1 MTNYFNKLINTLSN
15 KSFFSNIFGY
25 ILTYGLIIMMGFIL
39 YSSSLNVNFIS
50 SNFNIIIFLS
60 ILFASI
66 FIVYALTSNILKQ
79 LNSTTNQ
86 IIAGSLAAVW
96 GVLLIQSYFNISY
109 STARLIRY
117 AYILLIILIVL
128 VGLAILS
135 SIFGNYM
142 RSLDGIM
149 GFVAYFIFYI
159 PCMISDFIKTI
170 LEELKIT
177 NKEVYILYIIEAVL
191 VFLLF
196 LFPPMMKKIVSTG
209 GLEVLYDPVFL
220 DKEMSLT
227 SYEEIKSID
236 KEPQSYSISLWTYM
250 NTGSNSNNV
259 YKNGGHVLS
268 YGDLVIKYKNNNDE
282 ILDMKAVVSE
292 YDKSGTSDNLD
303 PTYGIHKENIKDL
316 YDNKKRITD
325 IFEIQ
330 LAGQTKEFK
339 LPLQR
344 WSNIVI
350 NRTYNDVD
358 IFINGKLTT
367 SFVPSNF
374 ELTSTDRIKTGQNGL
389 SGAICNVMYYNN
401 PQTKSQ
407 VAYNYNLYQPLNPP
421 IL

>member
-1 MTNYFNKLINTLSN
+1 
-15 KSFFSNIFGY
+15 
-25 ILTYGLIIMMGFIL
+25 
-39 YSSSLNVNFIS
+39 
-50 SNFNIIIFLS
+50 
-60 ILFASI
+60 
-66 FIVYALTSNILKQ
+66 
-79 LNSTTNQ
+79 
-86 IIAGSLAAVW
+86 
-96 GVLLIQSYFNISY
+96 
-109 STARLIRY
+109 
-117 AYILLIILIVL
+117 
-128 VGLAILS
+128 
-135 SIFGNYM
+135 
-142 RSLDGIM
+142 
-149 GFVAYFIFYI
+149 
-159 PCMISDFIKTI
+159 
-170 LEELKIT
+170 
-177 NKEVYILYIIEAVL
+177 
-191 VFLLF
+191 
-196 LFPPMMKKIVSTG
+196 MMKKIVSTG

>member
-1 MTNYFNKLINTLSN
+1 MTNYFNKLTNTLSN

-50 SNFNIIIFLS
+50 SNFNIIVFLS
-60 ILFASI
+60 ILFASL

-79 LNSTTNQ
+79 LNSTSNQ

-96 GVLLIQSYFNISY
+96 GVLLIQNYFNISY
-109 STARLIRY
+109 GTARLIRY

-128 VGLAILS
+128 VGLAIFS

-149 GFVAYFIFYI
+149 GFIAYFIFYI
-159 PCMISDFIKTI
+159 PCMISDFIKTV

-196 LFPPMMKKIVSTG
+196 FFPPMMKKIVSTG
-209 GLEVLYDPVFL
+209 GIEVLYNPVFL

-268 YGDLVIKYKNNNDE
+268 YGDLVIKYKNNNNE

-292 YDKSGTSDNLD
+292 YDKSGTNDNLD

-316 YDNKKRITD
+316 YDNEKRITD

-330 LAGQTKEFK
+330 IAGQTKELK

-350 NRTYNDVD
+350 NRTYNDID

-374 ELTSTDRIKTGQNGL
+374 ELTSTDRIKTGHNGL

>member
-1 MTNYFNKLINTLSN
+1 MTNYFNKLTNTLSN

-50 SNFNIIIFLS
+50 SNFNIIVFLS
-60 ILFASI
+60 ILFASL

-79 LNSTTNQ
+79 LNSTSNQ

-96 GVLLIQSYFNISY
+96 GVLLIQNYFNISY

-128 VGLAILS
+128 VGLAIFS

-149 GFVAYFIFYI
+149 GFIAYFIFYI
-159 PCMISDFIKTI
+159 PCMISDFIKTV

-196 LFPPMMKKIVSTG
+196 FFPPMMKKIVSTG
-209 GLEVLYDPVFL
+209 GIEVLYNPVFL

-268 YGDLVIKYKNNNDE
+268 YGDLVIKYKNNNNE

-292 YDKSGTSDNLD
+292 YDKSGTNDNLD

-316 YDNKKRITD
+316 YDNEKRITD

-330 LAGQTKEFK
+330 LAGQTKELK

-350 NRTYNDVD
+350 NRTYNDID

-374 ELTSTDRIKTGQNGL
+374 ELTSSDRIKTGHNGL

>member
-1 MTNYFNKLINTLSN
+1 MTNYFNKLTNTLSN

-50 SNFNIIIFLS
+50 SNFNIIVFLS
-60 ILFASI
+60 ILFASL

-79 LNSTTNQ
+79 LNSTSNQ
-86 IIAGSLAAVW
+86 IIAGSLAAVL
-96 GVLLIQSYFNISY
+96 GVLLIQNYFNISY

-128 VGLAILS
+128 VGLAIFS

-149 GFVAYFIFYI
+149 GFIAYFIFYI
-159 PCMISDFIKTI
+159 PCMISDFIKTV

-196 LFPPMMKKIVSTG
+196 FFPPMMKKIVSTG
-209 GLEVLYDPVFL
+209 GIEVLYNPVFL

-268 YGDLVIKYKNNNDE
+268 YGDLVIKYKNNNNE

-292 YDKSGTSDNLD
+292 YDKSGTNDNLD

-316 YDNKKRITD
+316 YDNEKRITD

-330 LAGQTKEFK
+330 LAGQTKELK

-350 NRTYNDVD
+350 NRTYNDID

-374 ELTSTDRIKTGQNGL
+374 ELTSTDRIKTGHNGL

>member
-1 MTNYFNKLINTLSN
+1 MTNYFNKLTNTLSN

-50 SNFNIIIFLS
+50 SNFNIIVFLS
-60 ILFASI
+60 ILFASL

-79 LNSTTNQ
+79 LNSTSNQ

-96 GVLLIQSYFNISY
+96 GVLLIQNYFNISY
-109 STARLIRY
+109 GTARLIRY

-128 VGLAILS
+128 VGLAIFS

-149 GFVAYFIFYI
+149 GFIAYFIFYI
-159 PCMISDFIKTI
+159 PCMISDFIKTV

-196 LFPPMMKKIVSTG
+196 FFPPMMKKIVSTG
-209 GLEVLYDPVFL
+209 GIEVLYNPVFL

-268 YGDLVIKYKNNNDE
+268 YGDLVIKYKNNNNE

-292 YDKSGTSDNLD
+292 YDKSGTNDNLD

-316 YDNKKRITD
+316 YDNEKRITD

-330 LAGQTKEFK
+330 LAGQTKELK

-350 NRTYNDVD
+350 NRTYNDID

-374 ELTSTDRIKTGQNGL
+374 ELTSTDRIKTGHNGL

>member
-1 MTNYFNKLINTLSN
+1 
-15 KSFFSNIFGY
+15 
-25 ILTYGLIIMMGFIL
+25 
-39 YSSSLNVNFIS
+39 
-50 SNFNIIIFLS
+50 
-60 ILFASI
+60 
-66 FIVYALTSNILKQ
+66 
-79 LNSTTNQ
+79 
-86 IIAGSLAAVW
+86 
-96 GVLLIQSYFNISY
+96 
-109 STARLIRY
+109 LIRY

-128 VGLAILS
+128 VGLAIFS

-149 GFVAYFIFYI
+149 GFIAYFIFYI
-159 PCMISDFIKTI
+159 PCMISDFIKTV

-196 LFPPMMKKIVSTG
+196 FFPPMMKKIVSTG
-209 GLEVLYDPVFL
+209 GIEVLYNPVFL

-268 YGDLVIKYKNNNDE
+268 YGDLVIKYKNNNNE

-292 YDKSGTSDNLD
+292 YDKSGTNDNLD

-316 YDNKKRITD
+316 YDNEKRITD

-330 LAGQTKEFK
+330 LAGQTKELK

-350 NRTYNDVD
+350 NRTYNDID

-374 ELTSTDRIKTGQNGL
+374 ELTSTDRIKTGHNGL

>member
-79 LNSTTNQ
+79 LNSTSNQ

-96 GVLLIQSYFNISY
+96 GVLLIQNYFNISY

-196 LFPPMMKKIVSTG
+196 FFPPMMKKIVSTG

-292 YDKSGTSDNLD
+292 YDKSGTSDKLD

>member
-15 KSFFSNIFGY
+15 KSFFSNVFGY
-25 ILTYGLIIMMGFIL
+25 LLTYGLIIMMGFIL

-50 SNFNIIIFLS
+50 SNFNIIVFLS

-79 LNSTTNQ
+79 LNSTSNQ

-96 GVLLIQSYFNISY
+96 GVLLIQNYFNISY

-128 VGLAILS
+128 VGLAIFS

-149 GFVAYFIFYI
+149 GFIAYFIFYI
-159 PCMISDFIKTI
+159 PCMISDFIKTV

-196 LFPPMMKKIVSTG
+196 FFPPMMKKIVSTG

-268 YGDLVIKYKNNNDE
+268 YGDLVIKYKNNNNE

-292 YDKSGTSDNLD
+292 YDKSGTNDNLD

-325 IFEIQ
+325 IFEIR
-330 LAGQTKEFK
+330 LAGQTKELK

-374 ELTSTDRIKTGQNGL
+374 ELASTDRIKTGQNGL

>member
-1 MTNYFNKLINTLSN
+1 
-15 KSFFSNIFGY
+15 
-25 ILTYGLIIMMGFIL
+25 MMGFIL

-50 SNFNIIIFLS
+50 SNFNIIVFLS

-79 LNSTTNQ
+79 LNSTSNQ

-96 GVLLIQSYFNISY
+96 GVLLIQNYFNISY

-128 VGLAILS
+128 VGLAIFS

-149 GFVAYFIFYI
+149 GFIAYFIFYI
-159 PCMISDFIKTI
+159 PCMISDFIKTV

-196 LFPPMMKKIVSTG
+196 FFPPMMKKIVSTG

-268 YGDLVIKYKNNNDE
+268 YGDLVIKYKNNNNE

-292 YDKSGTSDNLD
+292 YDKSGTNDNLD

-325 IFEIQ
+325 IFEIR
-330 LAGQTKEFK
+330 LAGQTKELK

-374 ELTSTDRIKTGQNGL
+374 ELASTDRIKTGQNGL

>member
-79 LNSTTNQ
+79 LNSTSNQ

-96 GVLLIQSYFNISY
+96 GVLLIQNYFNISY

-196 LFPPMMKKIVSTG
+196 FFPPMMKKIVSTG

-292 YDKSGTSDNLD
+292 YDKSGTSDKLD
-303 PTYGIHKENIKDL
+303 PTYG
-316 YDNKKRITD
+316 
-325 IFEIQ
+325 
-330 LAGQTKEFK
+330 
-339 LPLQR
+339 
-344 WSNIVI
+344 
-350 NRTYNDVD
+350 
-358 IFINGKLTT
+358 
-367 SFVPSNF
+367 
-374 ELTSTDRIKTGQNGL
+374 
-389 SGAICNVMYYNN
+389 
-401 PQTKSQ
+401 
-407 VAYNYNLYQPLNPP
+407 
-421 IL
+421 